1 MLYIYHE
8 HFVNVNKGLSI
19 NERKLL
25 KKVHNDV
32 SNKYNLNKS
41 NEFYGKL
48 YGKFYGPITAL
59 PK

>member
-1 MLYIYHE
+1 MLYIYHK
-8 HFVNVNKGLSI
+8 HFVNVNKGLPI

-25 KKVHNDV
+25 TKVHNDV
-32 SNKYNLNKS
+32 SNEYNLNKS

-48 YGKFYGPITAL
+48 YSKFYGPITAL